1 MENIKNILEQ
11 HCIFLKNNTQGK
23 CANLS
28 NADLRRAYLIGA
40 DLIGADLN
48 GADLS
53 GADLSGANLSGA
65 KMPIFCK
72 WIITIK
78 DNLIVIGCKEKTIQ
92 EWDLWFLSDEIY
104 QTPRNADEFK
114 RIYANYLAVKIY
126 YETCLELPN

>member
-11 HCIFLKNNTQGK
+11 HCLFLKNNTQGK

-28 NADLRRAYLIGA
+28 DANLRNANLSSADLSSA
-40 DLIGADLN
+40 DLIGA
-48 GADLS
+48 
-53 GADLSGANLSGA
+53 NLSNA

-72 WIITIK
+72 WFISIK

-104 QTPRNADEFK
+104 ETARNTDEFK

-126 YETCLELPN
+126 YETLHLSK